1 MNAKFPKTTSRR
13 GVTNFAR
20 SLGLFVPLLVMSG
33 ATAGFAQVNPHLA
46 SSPLSSTHIPLAER
60 IAHTDP
66 SQYTLRPAVH
76 AGAGPM
82 KYMALY
88 DAPIPGRPNKT
99 AKFNLG
105 TNLFFLHRGD
115 LLPGGG
121 IGEHF
126 HNACEEMFMILD
138 GEAQFTVDGR
148 TSVLKGPAGAPVR
161 LGHSHAIYN
170 PSNKV
175 IQWMNINVGLYPDFY
190 DTFNLDDG
198 RKGAPVDPI
207 PQFIHMQLDR
217 SLLKPIPA
225 MEGGKGTVMY
235 RRALGPSVFST
246 TWSYVDHVLLPPGTS
261 IGPISKHDMSEVYYV
276 MSGKG
281 SATIGSE
288 TASIQSG
295 DAVPAAL
302 DEKRSFTNTGNAP
315 LEFIVFGVARN
326 LEAKKA
332 YMLSPEGTRGFAAAK

>member
-1 MNAKFPKTTSRR
+1 MSFCKSRGTGFAKT
-13 GVTNFAR
+13 
-20 SLGLFVPLLVMSG
+20 LLVLVPSLLLLG
-33 ATAGFAQVNPHLA
+33 PTPSRGQDSPQTA
-46 SSPLSSTHIPLAER
+46 SSPLSATHVPLAER

-66 SQYTLRPAVH
+66 SKYTVRPAVH

-82 KYMALY
+82 NYMNLY
-88 DAPIPGRPNKT
+88 DAPIAGRPNKT

-105 TNLFFLHRGD
+105 TNMFFLHRGD
-115 LLPGGG
+115 LSPGGG

-148 TSVLKGPAGAPVR
+148 TAVLKGPAGAPVR

-175 IQWMNINVGLYPDFY
+175 IQWMNINVGLYPGFY

-198 RKGAPVDPI
+198 RKGAPLDPI
-207 PQFIHMQLDR
+207 PQFMHMQLDR
-217 SLLKPIPA
+217 ALLKPVPN

-235 RRALGPSVFST
+235 RRALDPSVFNT
-246 TWSYVDHVLLPPGTS
+246 AWAYVDHLVLPPGTS
-261 IGPISKHDMSEVYYV
+261 IGPIGKHDMSEVYYV
-276 MSGKG
+276 MNGEGKA
-281 SATIGSE
+281 SIGSE
-288 TASIQSG
+288 QASIHAG

-302 DEKRSFTNTGNAP
+302 DENRAFTNTGSQP

-326 LEAKKA
+326 LAAKKA
-332 YMLSPEGTRGFAAAK
+332 YMLSPEGRGFARTR